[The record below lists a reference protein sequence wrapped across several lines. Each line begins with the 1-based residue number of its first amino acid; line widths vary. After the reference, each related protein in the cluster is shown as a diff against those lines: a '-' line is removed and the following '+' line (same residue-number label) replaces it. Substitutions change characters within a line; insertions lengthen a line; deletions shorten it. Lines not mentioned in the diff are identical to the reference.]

1 MSLRDW
7 GLDSDSRSVGS
18 GSTLE
23 KDRLRAVVETAVAE
37 EGDVASGGALNENG
51 DSPSAIAP

>member
-23 KDRLRAVVETAVAE
+23 KDRLRAVAE